1 VVEALVFR
9 RGESE
14 GVSVF
19 FDASI
24 LRFPASNEWSG
35 AEWELVIGTSI
46 TKFSAWSIVEISVL
60 QEGFEVKVIDGE
72 GIYHGPYSIQAALC
86 GYPSSTYCFLFH
98 ADEEGMWSGHTVT
111 KSFGRIVVV
120 PYRTD
125 PT

>member
-9 RGESE
+9 REESE
-14 GVSVF
+14 GVSVCF
-19 FDASI
+19 EASI

-35 AEWELVIGTSI
+35 AKWELVVGTSI
-46 TKFSAWSIVEISVL
+46 TKLRASSIAEISVL
-60 QEGFEVKVIDGE
+60 EGSFEVAVIDGE
-72 GIYHGPYSIQAALC
+72 GMCHGPYLIQSVLC
-86 GYPSSTYCFLFH
+86 GYPNFTYCFLFH